1 MDIITPLLYTFFTA
15 FVFFVLHSQRSRHSK
30 RLPPGPTP
38 WPIVGNLPHL
48 STLPHHSLTALA
60 KKYGPLM
67 HLRFGFVDVVVV
79 TSASVAAQIIKVHDV
94 NFASRPPNSGA
105 KHMAYNYHDLVFAP
119 YGPRW
124 RMLRKICVLN
134 LFSAK
139 ALANFRHVRQEE
151 VAKLTRAL
159 VGAGQSTV
167 RLGQLINVCTTNALA
182 RVLLGRRVFDDSDP
196 KANEFKEM
204 VIELM
209 VLGAEFNIGDFIPA
223 LDWLDL
229 QGITKKM
236 KKLHDRFDSFIN
248 FIFEEHKSANRGE
261 PHHVDLL
268 TTLKNDVDGE
278 GSKLSDIEIKALYLN
293 LFTAGTDP
301 TNSTVEWA
309 IAELIRHPQILKQA
323 QKELDIVV
331 GQDRLVTELDLG
343 QLTIIQAIT
352 KETFRLHPPSAI
364 ALPRIASE
372 SCEVDRYYI
381 PKGSTLLFNLW
392 AIARDPKFW
401 TDPLEFK
408 PTRFLPGG
416 EKSNVDIRGND
427 FEVMPFGAGRRMCVG
442 MSLGLRMT
450 QLLIATLVQSFDWE
464 LANGLEPEKLNMDES
479 YGLTLQKAEPLM
491 VHPKPRLA
499 PHVYQSV

>member
-1 MDIITPLLYTFFTA
+1 M
-15 FVFFVLHSQRSRHSK
+15 SRTYS
-30 RLPPGPTP
+30 P
-38 WPIVGNLPHL
+38 
-48 STLPHHSLTALA
+48 
-60 KKYGPLM
+60 
-67 HLRFGFVDVVVV
+67 
-79 TSASVAAQIIKVHDV
+79 
-94 NFASRPPNSGA
+94 
-105 KHMAYNYHDLVFAP
+105 
-119 YGPRW
+119 
-124 RMLRKICVLN
+124 
-134 LFSAK
+134 
-139 ALANFRHVRQEE
+139 QE
-151 VAKLTRAL
+151 
-159 VGAGQSTV
+159 
-167 RLGQLINVCTTNALA
+167 
-182 RVLLGRRVFDDSDP
+182 
-196 KANEFKEM
+196 
-204 VIELM
+204 
-209 VLGAEFNIGDFIPA
+209 
-223 LDWLDL
+223 
-229 QGITKKM
+229 
-236 KKLHDRFDSFIN
+236 H
-248 FIFEEHKSANRGE
+248 
-261 PHHVDLL
+261 
-268 TTLKNDVDGE
+268 
-278 GSKLSDIEIKALYLN
+278 
-293 LFTAGTDP
+293 
-301 TNSTVEWA
+301 
-309 IAELIRHPQILKQA
+309 ILKQA

-331 GQDRLVTELDLG
+331 GQDRLVTERDLG